1 MAKLKLL
8 LSLVCCA
15 FLSRSLQAQSSQPD
29 KTLPQKL
36 ELKKADLYG
45 TSQPVYFTKNISRGE
60 TDGVR
65 SLMYYGA
72 AKRDS
77 FNLQLPKMQNK
88 KFELQIKA
96 RRPEPLF
103 RRQ

>member
-1 MAKLKLL
+1 MTKLL
-8 LSLVCCA
+8 LLLVCCA
-15 FLSRSLQAQSSQPD
+15 FLSRSLQAQSTLPN

-45 TSQPVYFTKNISRGE
+45 TSQPVYFAKNISRGE

-65 SLMYYGA
+65 SLMYNGA

-77 FNLQLPKMQNK
+77 FNLQLPKMQNRRVD
-88 KFELQIKA
+88 FQFKA
-96 RRPEPLF
+96 GRPEPLF

>member
-1 MAKLKLL
+1 MTKLL
-8 LSLVCCA
+8 LLLVCCT
-15 FLSRSLQAQSSQPD
+15 FLSRSLRAQSSQPD
-29 KTLPQKL
+29 KALPQKL

-65 SLMYYGA
+65 SLMYNGA

-96 RRPEPLF
+96 RQPEPLF